1 VSGTAQRQ
9 LRIVIVGAGLSGIM
23 AAIKLQQLGYQDV
36 VIYEKAARLGGTW
49 RDNSYPGVACD
60 IPSHFYSYSFA
71 PNPDWSRQYSPGAE
85 ILAYVERVAA
95 AHGADRTIR
104 FSEEV
109 TRCTF
114 SDGRW
119 RLVTSRERHDVADVL
134 IVATGVTHHL
144 NIPELAGLSSFAG
157 ASFHSA
163 RWNHEVP
170 LDGRR
175 VGVVG
180 TGSSAVQIVSALADR
195 VARLSLFQ
203 RTAQWIMPQ
212 DNAVFSAED
221 KQIFRSDPAVMKKM
235 RAGIARRFIER
246 FSDAV
251 VDRGSKQLQVIEDS
265 CRDNLETQV
274 KDPVLRERLRPNYR
288 VACKRLVVSPDF
300 YQAIQKPSARL
311 VTDAIERIEPEGV
324 RTRAGELHELDVL
337 VLATGFRTDRF
348 MRPMQVV
355 GPGALALDELWA
367 RRPSAY
373 LTVAVPG
380 FPNLFMLNGPN
391 GPVGNFPLIEVAELQ
406 MNYIVQLIDLLRD
419 GVCAAVSPSERASE
433 AFESARVEAAQNTV
447 WTTGCASWYLDD
459 RGVPATWPWTIA
471 QFYAALAKPDL
482 SAYELV

>member
-1 VSGTAQRQ
+1 MSATATKQ

-23 AAIKLQQLGYQDV
+23 AAIKLHQLGYQDV
-36 VIYEKAARLGGTW
+36 VLYEKADRLGGTW

-85 ILAYVERVAA
+85 ILAYVERVAEA
-95 AHGADRTIR
+95 YDVGRCIR

-109 TRCTF
+109 TRCRF
-114 SDGRW
+114 YEGRW
-119 RLVTSRERHDVADVL
+119 QITTSRERSDVADVL

-144 NIPELAGLSSFAG
+144 NLPELPGLSSFAG

-163 RWNHEVP
+163 RWNHDVRI
-170 LDGRR
+170 DGRR

-180 TGSSAVQIVSALADR
+180 TGSSAVQIVSALASR
-195 VARLSLFQ
+195 VAKLALFQ
-203 RTAQWIMPQ
+203 RTPQWIMPQ

-221 KQIFRSDPAVMKKM
+221 KQTFRRDPAVMAKM

-251 VDRGSKQLQVIEDS
+251 VDRGSKQLQVIEDT
-265 CRDNLETQV
+265 CRDYLETAV
-274 KDPVLRERLRPNYR
+274 RDPELRERLRPQYR

-300 YQAIQKPSARL
+300 YQAIQQPSAQL
-311 VTDAIERIEPEGV
+311 VTEAIERVEPEGV
-324 RTRAGELHELDVL
+324 RTRDGTLHELDVL

-348 MRPMQVV
+348 MRPMQVL
-355 GPGALALDELWA
+355 GPSARALDEVWA
-367 RRPSAY
+367 KRPSAY

-406 MNYIVQLIDLLRD
+406 MNYIAQLLDLLRE
-419 GVCAAVSPSERASE
+419 GRCQALSPSERATD
-433 AFESARVEAAQNTV
+433 AFETARVEAAQNTV

-471 QFYAALAKPDL
+471 EFYAALAKPDL
-482 SAYELV
+482 SAFDLI

>member
-1 VSGTAQRQ
+1 
-9 LRIVIVGAGLSGIM
+9 VIVGAGLSGIM
-23 AAIKLQQLGYQDV
+23 AAITLRQRGYHDV

-85 ILAYVERVAA
+85 ILSYVERVAA
-95 AHGADRTIR
+95 AHGVDQCIR

-119 RLVTSRERHDVADVL
+119 LLTTSRERNDVADVL
-134 IVATGVTHHL
+134 IVATGVTHQL
-144 NIPELAGLSSFAG
+144 NLPQLAGLSSFGG

-163 RWNHEVP
+163 RWDHDVP

-195 VARLSLFQ
+195 VAKLALFQ

-212 DNAVFSAED
+212 ENAVFSAED
-221 KQIFRSDPAVMKKM
+221 KQTFRSDPAVMTKM

-251 VDRGSKQLQVIEDS
+251 VDRGSTQLQVIEDT
-265 CRDNLETQV
+265 CRNNLETQV
-274 KDPVLRERLRPNYR
+274 HDPALRERLRPSYR

-300 YQAIQKPSARL
+300 YQAIQKPSAQL
-311 VTDAIERIEPEGV
+311 VTDAIERVEPQGV
-324 RTRAGELHELDVL
+324 RTRDGALHELDVL

-355 GPGALALDELWA
+355 GPGARALDELWSK
-367 RRPSAY
+367 RPSAY

-406 MNYIVQLIDLLRD
+406 MNYIMQLIDVLRD
-419 GVCAAVSPSERASE
+419 GVCRALSPSESASE
-433 AFESARVEAAQNTV
+433 AFESARVEAARNTV

-459 RGVPATWPWTIA
+459 RGVPATWPWPIA

>member
-1 VSGTAQRQ
+1 MAQRQ

-23 AAIKLQQLGYQDV
+23 AAIKLHQQGYQDV
-36 VIYEKAARLGGTW
+36 VLYEKADRLGGTW

-95 AHGADRTIR
+95 LHGIDRHIR
-104 FSEEV
+104 FAEEV
-109 TRCTF
+109 TRCAF

-119 RLVTSRERHDVADVL
+119 QLSTSRQRSDVADVL

-144 NIPELAGLSSFAG
+144 NIPQLAGLSSFAG

-163 RWNHEVP
+163 RWDHQVAV
-170 LDGRR
+170 DGRR
-175 VGVVG
+175 VGVIG
-180 TGSSAVQIVSALADR
+180 TGSSAVQLVSALVDR
-195 VARLSLFQ
+195 VAKLSLFQ

-212 DNAVFSAED
+212 ENAVFSDED
-221 KQIFRSDPAVMKKM
+221 KQTFRRDPAVMAKM

-251 VDRGSKQLQVIEDS
+251 VDRSSKQLQVIEDS
-265 CRDNLETQV
+265 CRENLETQV
-274 KDPVLRERLRPNYR
+274 QDPALRERLRPSYR

-300 YQAIQKPSARL
+300 YQAIQKPSAQL
-311 VTDAIERIEPEGV
+311 VTEAIERVEPEGV
-324 RTRAGELHELDVL
+324 RTRDGQLHALDVL

-348 MRPMQVV
+348 MRPMKVI
-355 GPGALALDELWA
+355 GPSARALDEVWEK
-367 RRPSAY
+367 RPSAY

-406 MNYIVQLIDLLRD
+406 MNYIVQLIDVLRD
-419 GVCAAVSPSERASE
+419 GCRALSPSETATE
-433 AFESARVEAAQNTV
+433 AFETARVAAAQNTV

-471 QFYAALAKPDL
+471 EFYAALAKPDL
-482 SAYELV
+482 SAYELG